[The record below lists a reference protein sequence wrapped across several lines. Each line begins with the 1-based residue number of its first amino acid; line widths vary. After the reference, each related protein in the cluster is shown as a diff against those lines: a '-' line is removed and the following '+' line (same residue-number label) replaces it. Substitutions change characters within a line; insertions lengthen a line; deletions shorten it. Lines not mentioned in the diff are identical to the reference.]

1 MVAPG
6 HVDGARVTII
16 GSVPVEVIDSLVATS
31 GAPPDALTYKPVRA
45 ASGQISATA
54 GITIWSIYANSNVN
68 QDRWLLIFD
77 KAVAPVPGDIPDDF
91 VQIPRRNNG
100 EAGVFIPRRVRDFGW
115 WACSTSSDS
124 LVAGGA
130 DLLVR
135 ARYTTP

>member
-1 MVAPG
+1 MTATG
-6 HVDGARVTII
+6 HPDGARVTII

-45 ASGQISATA
+45 ASGRIGAVA
-54 GITIWSIYANSNVN
+54 GITIWSIYANSDVN

-77 KAVAPVPGDIPDDF
+77 KAAAPVAGDVPDDF

-100 EAGVFIPRRVRDFGW
+100 EAGIFIPRLCRDSGW
-115 WACSTSSDS
+115 WACSTDSDV
-124 LVAGGA
+124 LVVGGA